1 MYLIENDTELWPLGH
16 ASVPFSHFA
25 LKQYIAESANDF
37 FHDRQLRLV
46 LETSDGISIGFVDLQ
61 KYDPQHHRAEVGI
74 VVVPEQQRLGYASE
88 ALRLLADYASTHL
101 GIHQLYALVP
111 TSNQASVGLFKKC
124 GYKETATLQD
134 WLKSP
139 EGWQSVVVFAIFIVI
154 MLIQVRTEEKRLL
167 KDFGEEYE
175 AYCRRTGRFLPF

>member
-1 MYLIENDTELWPLGH
+1 MLKSNKLKLRAVEPEDLDLMYLIENDTELWPLGQ

-101 GIHQLYALVP
+101 GIHQIYALVP
-111 TSNQASVGLFKKC
+111 MSNQASVGLFKKC

-139 EGWQSVVVFAIFIVI
+139 ERWQSVVVFQKI
-154 MLIQVRTEEKRLL
+154 L
-167 KDFGEEYE
+167 
-175 AYCRRTGRFLPF
+175 